1 MNSKYKK
8 LIKDT
13 LIFAL
18 GNIGSKFII
27 FFLVP
32 LYTHCLTTEEY
43 GSADF
48 IFTIAQIFV
57 PVVSLVIFDAV
68 IRFGLEHKEHPENVL
83 LVSLLVGSC
92 GSILFLLFLPLLS
105 LHPTIQS
112 WKWYMYFYI
121 VSNVFLSIFLNYLK
135 VKGKNL
141 IYSLICIVQTGV
153 LALLNILFLVIFR
166 WGVSGYLLANV
177 CAGVTA
183 LIVAFFFGGV
193 IRDAKVAKFD
203 KVLFKQMIK
212 YSSPLIF
219 NNLAWWIIQSSDK
232 IMIQVMVG
240 LSALGLYTVA
250 TRIPSLINVVVSI
263 FQQSWGISAVLE
275 MDSSNQKDF
284 YTNILRI
291 YTCGVF
297 GACMVLNAIIK
308 PFMALYVGNDFFTAW
323 KFVPFLIIA
332 AAFSAVA
339 AYYGSMYGALKKSV
353 NNMISTVL
361 AAVINIIFNYI
372 MILRIG
378 AFGAIV
384 GTCMAYVFL
393 AFYRMFDVNRCL
405 NLQIDMKKFML
416 NILVMFVQAFFITI
430 DFYKYLVSF
439 AMIIIF
445 LWINRQMIKEIFNT
459 LIIRRVR

>member
-18 GNIGSKFII
+18 GNVGSKFII

-57 PVVSLVIFDAV
+57 PIVSIVIFDSV

-83 LVSLLVGSC
+83 LVSLLVGGC

-135 VKGKNL
+135 VKGKNF
-141 IYSLICIVQTGV
+141 IYSLICIVQTGI
-153 LALLNILFLVIFR
+153 LALLNILFLLIFK

-177 CAGVTA
+177 CSGVAA
-183 LIVAFFFGGV
+183 LVVALLFGGV
-193 IRDAKVAKFD
+193 IGDIKIAKFD
-203 KVLFKQMIK
+203 KALFKQMIK

-232 IMIQVMVG
+232 IMIQAMVG

-263 FQQSWGISAVLE
+263 FQQSWSISAVLE
-275 MDSSNQKDF
+275 MDSSNQKNF
-284 YTNILRI
+284 YVNIFRV

-308 PFMALYVGNDFFTAW
+308 PFMSIYVGNSFFLAW
-323 KFVPFLIIA
+323 KFVPFLIMA

-339 AYYGSMYGALKKSV
+339 AYYGSMYGALKQSM
-353 NNMISTVL
+353 NNMISTVS
-361 AAVINIIFNYI
+361 AAVINVIFNYM
-372 MILRIG
+372 MILKLG
-378 AFGAIV
+378 ALGAIV
-384 GTCMAYVFL
+384 GTCIAYAFL
-393 AFYRMFDVNRCL
+393 AFYRMIDVNRCL
-405 NLQIDMKKFML
+405 KLQIDVKSFML
-416 NILVMFVQAFFITI
+416 NILIMFVQAFFVTI
-430 DFYKYLVSF
+430 DYYKYAVSF
-439 AMIIIF
+439 ITIIIF
-445 LWINRQMIKEIFNT
+445 LWSNRQILKEILDTVFKY
-459 LIIRRVR
+459 RK